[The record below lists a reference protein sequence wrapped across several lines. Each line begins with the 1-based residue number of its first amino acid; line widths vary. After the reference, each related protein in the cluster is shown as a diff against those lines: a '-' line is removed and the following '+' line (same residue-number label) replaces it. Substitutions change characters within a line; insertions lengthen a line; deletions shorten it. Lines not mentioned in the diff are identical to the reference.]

1 MRPWMQAAMTY
12 FYPRS
17 PCGERHGAEL
27 DIHHNFPI
35 SIHALLAESDSAGQ
49 AEKPGNRDFYPRSPC
64 GERPSARSL
73 VASLSR
79 QFLSTLSLR
88 RATAGQFCPGRTFQ
102 ISIHALLAE
111 SDRHCA
117 DTLWFRRHIS
127 IHALLAESD
136 QAVPAATPRAGH
148 FYPRSPCGERRAKMT
163 GTMPNNGISIHALLA
178 ESDLFWLRLGTRVS
192 DFYPRSPC
200 GERLHYDNYNLHCVE
215 ISIHA
220 LLAESDSR
228 PRRLKSRRCVFLST
242 LSLRRATWDN
252 VKCCCSIRD
261 FYPRSPCGERP
272 RDSRSVPRWHAISIH
287 ALLAESDLRGCPV
300 WSRRRYFYPRSPCG
314 ERRDNVKCC
323 CSIRD
328 FYPRSPCGE
337 RRAPSPPGREF

>member
-1 MRPWMQAAMTY
+1 MRSIWIWSAEFLSTLSLRRATFFANVKNVWDHVFLSTLSLRRATTMRPWMQAAMTY

-17 PCGERHGAEL
+17 PCGER
-27 DIHHNFPI
+27 
-35 SIHALLAESDSAGQ
+35 
-49 AEKPGNRDFYPRSPC
+49 
-64 GERPSARSL
+64 PSARLL

-148 FYPRSPCGERRAKMT
+148 FYPRSPCGERRHWQT
-163 GTMPNNGISIHALLA
+163 GQSRTRQFLSTLSLRRATVGDTPPCCGCMISIHALLA
-178 ESDLFWLRLGTRVS
+178 ESDLTFTFTLILLSV
-192 DFYPRSPC
+192 
-200 GERLHYDNYNLHCVE
+200 

-220 LLAESDSR
+220 LLAESDFKANVHR
-228 PRRLKSRRCVFLST
+228 AKSRLFLST
-242 LSLRRATWDN
+242 LSLRRATILC
-252 VKCCCSIRD
+252 VLPVVQHTD

-272 RDSRSVPRWHAISIH
+272 
-287 ALLAESDLRGCPV
+287 
-300 WSRRRYFYPRSPCG
+300 
-314 ERRDNVKCC
+314 
-323 CSIRD
+323 
-328 FYPRSPCGE
+328 
-337 RRAPSPPGREF
+337 